1 MNVDVQII
9 LSTLLFIIYLSINTM
24 SITSTTDSKTNSIM
38 NTNQFFEYLK
48 TTFNEKFAV
57 FICEDLHIITPSVL
71 AVLTTKELNDLIEA
85 VYPDLRPSSIEY
97 YTIDHSDKNE
107 KATLKQS
114 IMASIQLL
122 KKEFSLDCRK
132 KRKFDPSK
140 LTTTSSEVS
149 EADTV
154 VNKSRV
160 HLSNDKHIG
169 KRKRRCKVGSSNNCP
184 HNIDWSFSSDEYQPP
199 SLEELYPHERISSQ
213 ERADFE
219 LVTHGRL
226 DYFCQKYLFLTNV
239 TEVRKF
245 QHYAQVE
252 MTMHKEHFYEFMRFV
267 RHQSDLLNEIQEIA
281 KEMQNEE
288 NCKKQAYLIDSLIK
302 IRKKSNFVNV
312 GYEPKYTDEFLLVK

>member
-57 FICEDLHIITPSVL
+57 FICEDLHIIT
-71 AVLTTKELNDLIEA
+71 
-85 VYPDLRPSSIEY
+85 
-97 YTIDHSDKNE
+97 TI
-107 KATLKQS
+107 
-114 IMASIQLL
+114 
-122 KKEFSLDCRK
+122 
-132 KRKFDPSK
+132 DPSK

-169 KRKRRCKVGSSNNCP
+169 KRKCRCKVGSSNNCP

-239 TEVRKF
+239 TGMGLSF
-245 QHYAQVE
+245 NYL
-252 MTMHKEHFYEFMRFV
+252 YEK
-267 RHQSDLLNEIQEIA
+267 L
-281 KEMQNEE
+281 
-288 NCKKQAYLIDSLIK
+288 K
-302 IRKKSNFVNV
+302 IS
-312 GYEPKYTDEFLLVK
+312 GC

>member
-1 MNVDVQII
+1 MPEKQETRII
-9 LSTLLFIIYLSINTM
+9 
-24 SITSTTDSKTNSIM
+24 
-38 NTNQFFEYLK
+38 
-48 TTFNEKFAV
+48 
-57 FICEDLHIITPSVL
+57 
-71 AVLTTKELNDLIEA
+71 
-85 VYPDLRPSSIEY
+85 PSSIEY
-97 YTIDHSDKNE
+97 YTIDHSNKNE

-114 IMASIQLL
+114 IMASIQFL

-239 TEVRKF
+239 TGMGLSF
-245 QHYAQVE
+245 NYL
-252 MTMHKEHFYEFMRFV
+252 YEK
-267 RHQSDLLNEIQEIA
+267 L
-281 KEMQNEE
+281 
-288 NCKKQAYLIDSLIK
+288 K
-302 IRKKSNFVNV
+302 IS
-312 GYEPKYTDEFLLVK
+312 GC

>member
-1 MNVDVQII
+1 
-9 LSTLLFIIYLSINTM
+9 
-24 SITSTTDSKTNSIM
+24 
-38 NTNQFFEYLK
+38 
-48 TTFNEKFAV
+48 
-57 FICEDLHIITPSVL
+57 
-71 AVLTTKELNDLIEA
+71 
-85 VYPDLRPSSIEY
+85 
-97 YTIDHSDKNE
+97 
-107 KATLKQS
+107 
-114 IMASIQLL
+114 
-122 KKEFSLDCRK
+122 
-132 KRKFDPSK
+132 
-140 LTTTSSEVS
+140 
-149 EADTV
+149 
-154 VNKSRV
+154 
-160 HLSNDKHIG
+160 
-169 KRKRRCKVGSSNNCP
+169 
-184 HNIDWSFSSDEYQPP
+184 NIDWSFSSDEYQPP

-288 NCKKQAYLIDSLIK
+288 NCKKQAYLIDGLIK

-312 GYEPKYTDEFLLVK
+312 GYEPKYTDEFLLSDINFLDLPNEMLLIILKKLDNIDVLYSLFGINNKRLDILVQDDEFTNNRNFVTTSSITDDEKFDRFSTSILP